1 MQHSVCALSHVRLF
15 TTPWTAA
22 HQVPLSMGFS
32 RQEYGSGFPLPSP
45 GDLPDP
51 GTEPVSLVSPAVAG
65 GFLTTALP
73 GKPHNIVT
81 VANKTALCPSKLGKR
96 VEHVLRVL
104 TTKKEKR

>member
-1 MQHSVCALSHVRLF
+1 MQHSVCALNHVRLF

-32 RQEYGSGFPLPSP
+32 RQEYGSGFPFPSP

-96 VEHVLRVL
+96 VERVLRVL
-104 TTKKEKR
+104 TTEKEKR